1 MCSYIGQIWAHYCQA
16 VRSNVTEM
24 ERKEPEAVSN
34 GPVIVIQRRLIV
46 LILGR
51 LKYASADQ

>member
-1 MCSYIGQIWAHYCQA
+1 MCSYIGQIPAHYRQA

-24 ERKEPEAVSN
+24 ERKGPEAISN
-34 GPVIVIQRRLIV
+34 GPVIVIQRWLIV

-51 LKYASADQ
+51 LRYASADH